1 MKNYYVLGIES
12 TCDETSFAI
21 IKNGKEIV
29 KMVTNSQMEFFKN
42 YGGVVPELASRN
54 HIKNIMYVYEEL
66 FENSDIKIN
75 DIDLIAVATE
85 PGLKGSII
93 VGLTFAKT
101 LSLINNIEL
110 IEVNHLHGHLLSGMF
125 NNDYEFPIM
134 ALSISGG
141 HSNIVYFKD
150 IFNFEILGQT
160 LDDSLGEAFD
170 KVSMMLELGYPGG
183 PYIEKL
189 AKSGDKTLP
198 MPNVQT
204 SRYEFSYSGFK
215 TFINQKYIIPG
226 NASKEDIAASFQEA
240 AFNHIIKKYDNAITD
255 YDVKQ
260 LLVVGGVSA
269 NKELKEKLKK
279 LSRKHRKEI
288 IYPLS
293 HLATDNGA
301 MIGTLGYYLK
311 YEKN

>member
-21 IKNGKEIV
+21 IKNGKELV

-66 FENSDIKIN
+66 FENIDITIK
-75 DIDLIAVATE
+75 DIDVIAVATE

-101 LSLINNIEL
+101 LSIIHNIKI
-110 IEVNHLHGHLLSGMF
+110 IEVNHLHAHLLSAMF
-125 NNDYEFPIM
+125 DNEYKFPIM
-134 ALSISGG
+134 ALSVSGG
-141 HSNIVYFKD
+141 HSNIVYFK
-150 IFNFEILGQT
+150 NLYEFEIIGHT

-183 PYIEKL
+183 PYIENL
-189 AKSGDKTLP
+189 ALKGKNDLP

-215 TFINQKYIIPG
+215 TFINQKYIIPKL
-226 NASKEDIAASFQEA
+226 ASPEDIAASFQEH
-240 AFNHIIKKYDNAITD
+240 AFKHIVKKFDNAICD
-255 YDVKQ
+255 YDVNQ

-269 NKELKEKLKK
+269 NKVLQEKLKVLAK
-279 LSRKHRKEI
+279 KHRKELI
-288 IYPLS
+288 FPPLKLS
-293 HLATDNGA
+293 TDNGA
-301 MIGTLGYYLK
+301 MVGLLGYYIENK
-311 YEKN
+311 K